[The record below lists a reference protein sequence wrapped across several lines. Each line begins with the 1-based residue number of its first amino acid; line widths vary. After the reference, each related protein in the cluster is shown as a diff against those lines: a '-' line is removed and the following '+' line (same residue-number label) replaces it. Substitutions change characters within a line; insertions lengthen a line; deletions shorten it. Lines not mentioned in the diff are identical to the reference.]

1 MGVRVKSSNL
11 QIATWVHKENLK
23 EIEMAS
29 RNDLLSQD
37 FIGEAE
43 EIVAADEFTRR
54 SSSLDDRSSALMD
67 SSDDDDDDDD
77 DDSDEDIDIENVDG
91 DDTYSELI
99 EIREPLGQLKD
110 SLGARLGYSLK
121 DYEFWLQETQMLS
134 DESTLVDQCIQG
146 EGLVQIKVEVA
157 NGKINIVDVLK
168 PEEDLVTDTKPDRQR
183 RLSSMGISPPTKSVK
198 VKKDKV
204 PPVKTENQ
212 EKPADS
218 VTRWVV
224 SPAFRKEQERLNFPT
239 DPLTWDRLHVA
250 HWLNWVQEEFPD
262 SQIDRNDWEIDGR
275 ELCALSHDEFKKK
288 VPIDPGDT
296 LWTHLELL
304 RKCKFV
310 AVIQRG
316 TNSSQSLT
324 SSMPMVEGSDPG
336 FGGPL
341 ARKTLKKPPVRLGA
355 AKFSVMSE
363 SSSPGN
369 RTGNNGQVQL
379 WQFLLELLTDKQ
391 HCEVIHWVGEDGEF
405 KLESPEIV
413 AQLWG
418 TRKNKP
424 NMNYE
429 KLSRALRY
437 YYDGDMICKV
447 HGKRFAY
454 KFVCNLKELIG
465 YDASELSRLVREAQ
479 MKSMGSISV
488 YRD

>member
-1 MGVRVKSSNL
+1 
-11 QIATWVHKENLK
+11 
-23 EIEMAS
+23 MAS

-37 FIGEAE
+37 FVGEAE
-43 EIVAADEFTRR
+43 EIISADDFTRR

-91 DDTYSELI
+91 DEGDDTYNELI
-99 EIREPLGQLKD
+99 DIREPLGQLKG
-110 SLGARLGYSLK
+110 SLEAKLGYSLK

-134 DESTLVDQCIQG
+134 DEMTLVDQCIQG
-146 EGLVQIKVEVA
+146 EGLVQIKVEVS

-168 PEEDLVTDTKPDRQR
+168 PEEDLFTDVKPERHH
-183 RLSSMGISPPTKSVK
+183 RLSSMGVSSSPTKSVK
-198 VKKDKV
+198 VKKEKV
-204 PPVKTENQ
+204 PAAIKTENQ
-212 EKPADS
+212 EKQAADS

-224 SPAFRKEQERLNFPT
+224 SSAFRKEQERLNFPT

-316 TNSSQSLT
+316 ARPAVTESSA
-324 SSMPMVEGSDPG
+324 GSDSEQVLAASRI
-336 FGGPL
+336 GGPL

-363 SSSPGN
+363 SSPGN

-391 HCEVIHWVGEDGEF
+391 HCEVIHWVGEEGEF

-413 AQLWG
+413 ANLWG

>member
-1 MGVRVKSSNL
+1 
-11 QIATWVHKENLK
+11 
-23 EIEMAS
+23 MAS

-37 FIGEAE
+37 FVGEAE
-43 EIVAADEFTRR
+43 EIISADDFTRR

-67 SSDDDDDDDD
+67 SSDDDDDDDE

-99 EIREPLGQLKD
+99 DIREPLGQLKD

-134 DESTLVDQCIQG
+134 DEMTLVDQCIQG

-168 PEEDLVTDTKPDRQR
+168 PEEDLVTDVKPDRHR
-183 RLSSMGISPPTKSVK
+183 RLSSISSPTKTVK
-198 VKKDKV
+198 VKKEKV
-204 PPVKTENQ
+204 GPVIKTENQ

-224 SPAFRKEQERLNFPT
+224 SSAFRKEQERLNFPT

-288 VPIDPGDT
+288 VPVDPGDT

-316 TNSSQSLT
+316 TRPANTDST
-324 SSMPMVEGSDPG
+324 GSDSEQVLSASRL
-336 FGGPL
+336 GGPL
-341 ARKTLKKPPVRLGA
+341 GRKTLKKPPVRLGA

-363 SSSPGN
+363 SAPGN

-391 HCEVIHWVGEDGEF
+391 HCEVIHWVGEEGEF

-413 AQLWG
+413 ANLWG